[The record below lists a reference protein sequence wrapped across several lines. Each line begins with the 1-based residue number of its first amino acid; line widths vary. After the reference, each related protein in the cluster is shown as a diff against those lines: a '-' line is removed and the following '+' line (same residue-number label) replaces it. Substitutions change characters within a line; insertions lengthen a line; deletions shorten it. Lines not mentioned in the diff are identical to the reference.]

1 MAVELTLLSPEKTIL
16 TYRLAGIGSR
26 LLAAFIDSI
35 LVITVASIIF
45 AGIGAIAVGLA
56 TYGIDLLPIIN
67 GSSQIF
73 FSLSPFAYFI
83 LFEGLWKGQT
93 PGKKL
98 AQIRVRMADGTPV
111 TFGASV
117 SRNLLR
123 VADFF
128 PALFF
133 GGLVSILLSAKL
145 QRIGDH
151 VAGTIV
157 TVEDR
162 VVQSFSVAP
171 HRVGIHPLESAVGE
185 LRNMT
190 DAQYYLLRRYCD
202 RFPELPLE
210 VQNDLTES
218 VWLPIAKNLGIA
230 MRPDI
235 HPLYLAEAAVMKYGR
250 TRGLL

>member
-16 TYRLAGIGSR
+16 TYRLAGLGSR

-35 LVITVASIIF
+35 LVVTVASILYS
-45 AGIGAIAVGLA
+45 GLMAVAALLA
-56 TYGIDLLPIIN
+56 PANVDLLSIVSGASN
-67 GSSQIF
+67 IF
-73 FSLSPFAYFI
+73 FSLSPFIYFI

-98 AQIRVRMADGTPV
+98 AQIRVRMADGTPL

-133 GGLVSILLSAKL
+133 GGMISILLSARL

-162 VVQSFSVAP
+162 IVQSFSVAP
-171 HRVGIHPLESAVGE
+171 HRVGIHALESEVGE

-202 RFPELPLE
+202 RFPELPSE
-210 VQNDLTES
+210 VQDDLTAS
-218 VWLPIAKNLGIA
+218 VWLPIAKNLGIPI
-230 MRPDI
+230 RNDV
-235 HPLYLAEAAVMKYGR
+235 HPVYLAEAAVMKYGR
-250 TRGLL
+250 IRGLL